1 MVTLSFSVSNIKE
14 KLENMNKVQ
23 SVIINSL

>member
-1 MVTLSFSVSNIKE
+1 MVTFSFSVSNIKE

>member
-1 MVTLSFSVSNIKE
+1 MVTFSFSVSNIKE
-14 KLENMNKVQ
+14 KIENMNKVQ